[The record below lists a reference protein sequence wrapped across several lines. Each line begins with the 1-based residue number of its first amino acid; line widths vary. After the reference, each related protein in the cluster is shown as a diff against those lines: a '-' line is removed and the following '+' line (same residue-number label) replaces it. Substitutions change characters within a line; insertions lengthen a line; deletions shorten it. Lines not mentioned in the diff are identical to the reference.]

1 LLGHST
7 QAQPRPKLLVIDD
20 LPHAGD
26 AEQRRRLADAL
37 GDALAAARFP
47 TVLTA
52 TETTGRGGAN
62 GRETSTPEGLHPVRQ
77 RVGCSD
83 TSLFAHVPWSS
94 LSTGLIML
102 ERPSRPWMSR
112 SYNSHIGGQA
122 GVVAISNSG
131 GLLWL

>member
-1 LLGHST
+1 MCSSASATRVVASAGSNSRFCIGHPV

-37 GDALAAARFP
+37 ADALAAARFP

-62 GRETSTPEGLHPVRQ
+62 GRETSTPEGLHPVSQLTR
-77 RVGCSD
+77 CSNKN
-83 TSLFAHVPWSS
+83 LFLHVA
-94 LSTGLIML
+94 
-102 ERPSRPWMSR
+102 R
-112 SYNSHIGGQA
+112 SC
-122 GVVAISNSG
+122 
-131 GLLWL
+131 